1 MTTPSPGVAGGGGVV
16 RRVRSGQQQ
25 RREAGA
31 VVRRWACVRDVSRT
45 CLGSVSESSRKCLG
59 SVLGVEGSLSR
70 KRRLASIRVLTV
82 VSGHMANTATARA
95 VPPIAASPTH

>member
-45 CLGSVSESSRKCLG
+45 CLGSVAL
-59 SVLGVEGSLSR
+59 
-70 KRRLASIRVLTV
+70 
-82 VSGHMANTATARA
+82 TARRR
-95 VPPIAASPTH
+95 PPHKT